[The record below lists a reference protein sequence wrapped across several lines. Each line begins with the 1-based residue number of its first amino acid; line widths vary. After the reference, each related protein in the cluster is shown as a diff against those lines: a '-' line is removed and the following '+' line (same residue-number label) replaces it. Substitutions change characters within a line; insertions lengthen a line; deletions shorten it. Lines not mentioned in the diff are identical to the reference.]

1 MSLHFLI
8 VGIVDGVR
16 EGTGVGDGDCV
27 LVEAI
32 VVVGVVVWVFM
43 TSRVLVASTGFTD
56 DASSVAAGV
65 NPSGSTVST
74 C

>member
-16 EGTGVGDGDCV
+16 DEAWVGDGDCV
-27 LVEAI
+27 LEGTI
-32 VVVGVVVWVFM
+32 VAVGVVVLVFS
-43 TSRVLVASTGFTD
+43 TSRVLVASAGFTD
-56 DASSVAAGV
+56 DASSVADGV
-65 NPSGSTVST
+65 TPSGSMVST

>member
-16 EGTGVGDGDCV
+16 EGTVVGDGDCV
-27 LVEAI
+27 LETAI
-32 VVVGVVVWVFM
+32 VAVGVVVWVFM
-43 TSRVLVASTGFTD
+43 TSRVLVDSVGFTD
-56 DASSVAAGV
+56 DASSVADGV
-65 NPSGSTVST
+65 SLSGSLVST